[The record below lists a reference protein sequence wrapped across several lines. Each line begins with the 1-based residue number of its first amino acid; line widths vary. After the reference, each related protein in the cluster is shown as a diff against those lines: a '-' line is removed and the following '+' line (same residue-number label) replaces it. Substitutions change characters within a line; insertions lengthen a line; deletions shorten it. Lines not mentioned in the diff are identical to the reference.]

1 MGITYPEITE
11 MQARAI
17 VEAALNVQEKGCVV
31 LPEIMVPLVGNVNEL
46 KDQIDIIK
54 STMQQVFEERVK
66 SIKILIGTMIE
77 VPRAALTA
85 D

>member
-1 MGITYPEITE
+1 
-11 MQARAI
+11 
-17 VEAALNVQEKGCVV
+17 
-31 LPEIMVPLVGNVNEL
+31 MVPLVGNVNEL

-54 STMQQVFEERVK
+54 STMQQVFEERGK